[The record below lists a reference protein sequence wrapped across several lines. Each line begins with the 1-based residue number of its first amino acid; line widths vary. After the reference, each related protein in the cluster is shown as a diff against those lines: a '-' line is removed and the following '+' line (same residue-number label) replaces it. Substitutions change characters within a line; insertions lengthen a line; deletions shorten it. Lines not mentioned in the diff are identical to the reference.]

1 MCPECN
7 SMINLL
13 DYKGYNDFDLVEC
26 NECHMIYHRKC
37 FNNNNNVKIL
47 LTSSL
52 CSKCSLKVYNN
63 PSQSQTTTS
72 SSSQLNNILSQDS
85 PEIIIPPTSVIRT
98 SISPPIKE
106 KEGKKKKKKNTEIES
121 TNQLTYSIP
130 IPEPTQIVIGEDDDD
145 DILHNLI
152 PKIMKHREKH
162 TNPPK
167 RINEEEEEDNEIE
180 IFNDLDDD
188 DDTDD
193 EKPKKRKLT
202 NLNNN
207 QIIQSEY
214 DKNNIIY
221 VTEPICQ
228 ETFKPYTIVYNKYN
242 KEFAMVLPEEEMP
255 NIVRIDYDSCPFTTK
270 IVLITFMEKDGKFQ
284 Q

>member
-37 FNNNNNVKIL
+37 FNNNNVKIL

-63 PSQSQTTTS
+63 PSQSQTTTT

-130 IPEPTQIVIGEDDDD
+130 IPEPTQIVIGEEDDD

-167 RINEEEEEDNEIE
+167 RINDDDEEDNEIE

-202 NLNNN
+202 NLNSN

>member
-37 FNNNNNVKIL
+37 FNNNNVKIL

-63 PSQSQTTTS
+63 PSQTQTTT

>member
-37 FNNNNNVKIL
+37 FNNNNVKIL

-63 PSQSQTTTS
+63 PSQTQTTT

-85 PEIIIPPTSVIRT
+85 PEIIIQPTSIIRT

-167 RINEEEEEDNEIE
+167 RINEEDEEDNEIE
-180 IFNDLDDD
+180 IFNDLD

-242 KEFAMVLPEEEMP
+242 KEFAMVLPEEKMP